1 MDCKEIQ
8 AELSAYIDQELALAA
23 EEDIRTHLRVCD
35 QCALQHAKLLRGWQA
50 LDAWEDVA
58 PPDRMRRKILDSA
71 RPQRKAISLR
81 AGLSVAAVLLL
92 VFGITVYYLG
102 QKGRSAQDLA
112 GSPSPAQTAAVNNIS
127 EDEIIAN
134 LLILEEADF
143 FEALDE
149 LVRIDDLPLAEE
161 PSGSTDP
168 ERSSLEFVIT

>member
-1 MDCKEIQ
+1 MDCKKVQ
-8 AELSAYIDQELALAA
+8 DDLSAYIDRELALAA
-23 EEDIRTHLRVCD
+23 EEDIRSHLGVCD
-35 QCALQHAKLLRGWQA
+35 QCTLQHAKLLKGWLA
-50 LDAWEDVA
+50 LDVWEEVT

-112 GSPSPAQTAAVNNIS
+112 ESPSPAQTAAVNNIS

-134 LLILEEADF
+134 LLILEETDF

-149 LVRIDDLPLAEE
+149 LVRIDELPLAEE
-161 PSGSTDP
+161 PSGRTEP
-168 ERSSLEFVIT
+168 EKSSLDLVVT